1 METKQTHFKM
11 YKDGRKWVFACAL
24 VLVMGGTA
32 TVAHAD
38 TDTGSAAA
46 DSSSQVVASGDA
58 GNTGDSTGNAT
69 NDASKSSSA
78 DSTNT
83 SNDQTDK
90 LTGTDTSNGRN
101 GQTNHDSADSD
112 GNGDAQDVR
121 DTNSAKEDANNDAN
135 NNNANNDSSAATNQQ
150 GRLGIRAEIESLTDD
165 SAANANDAA
174 TDPADSTATTTPTE
188 DATQPTTTQ
197 TPVATAANAEIQDA
211 GSVYDDFPDADL
223 NNILGVSSYFHIF
236 ANEATLGAHTNGNV
250 AVGLLHGQ
258 VNFGTNIIEA
268 LIDKDIS
275 YIQSFDQLANSSFVM
290 AEGARENKV
299 VFGEGV
305 EIDFTNPSR
314 PKINGVD
321 IDHLNASE
329 VFQDKNGNTYIDF
342 AQEFAKLK
350 QTNASVAD
358 WPSVKDYTS
367 ADFPDMNN
375 RVIDVTDMTP
385 DENGRIVI
393 NLSPDVLQMNT
404 ALTIKGLDPDED
416 GNTVIIN
423 VDTGNG
429 TSYDMNSQIK
439 IIYSDGTER
448 NNHETEY
455 FGDNHLLWNF
465 IDRSASDKQFAGD
478 LNFNN
483 TFQGSVLAP
492 SADITVNHNLDGNII
507 GNKVTV
513 KGETHR
519 WDLQDR
525 PNTDKPEIAIP
536 LPGEEGPNV
545 PEEPEP
551 EKPGT
556 EEPEPEK
563 PGTENPGT
571 EEPGNPEPETPGTEE
586 PGEVDETGEEEGSYG
601 HHHADEEEVDEYEE
615 AFEEA
620 DTPAEEAALLTKIE
634 DAIAQAEAAHDT
646 YLVTQL
652 KAILQQLLTKMG
664 YGNGVGLPQTGETHS
679 SWIQVL
685 GLALAATTLG
695 GWLLRKRQN

>member
-1 METKQTHFKM
+1 M

-58 GNTGDSTGNAT
+58 GNTGNATGNAA

-90 LTGTDTSNGRN
+90 LTGTDTANGSNE
-101 GQTNHDSADSD
+101 QTNHDSTDSN
-112 GNGDAQDVR
+112 GNGDTQDVR
-121 DTNSAKEDANNDAN
+121 DTNSAKEDT
-135 NNNANNDSSAATNQQ
+135 NNNANNDSSASTNQQ
-150 GRLGIRAEIESLTDD
+150 GKLGFQVESESVTAD
-165 SAANANDAA
+165 SAANADDAA
-174 TDPADSTATTTPTE
+174 ADPAEPAATPTPTE
-188 DATQPTTTQ
+188 KTTQPTTTQ
-197 TPVATAANAEIQDA
+197 TPVATAANAEVQDA

-250 AVGLLHGQ
+250 AVGLLHGR

-404 ALTIKGLDPDED
+404 PLTIKGLDPDED

-465 IDRSASDKQFAGD
+465 IDRSASDKQFTGD

-492 SADITVNHNLDGNII
+492 SADITVNQNLDGNII

-513 KGETHR
+513 NGETHR

-525 PNTDKPEIAIP
+525 PNADKPEIAIP
-536 LPGEEGPNV
+536 LPGEEGPKV

-551 EKPGT
+551 EK
-556 EEPEPEK
+556 
-563 PGTENPGT
+563 PGT

-646 YLVTQL
+646 YLVIQL

-679 SWIQVL
+679 SWVQVL

>member
-58 GNTGDSTGNAT
+58 GNTGNATGNAA
-69 NDASKSSSA
+69 NDASQSSSA

-90 LTGTDTSNGRN
+90 LTGTDTANGSNE
-101 GQTNHDSADSD
+101 QTNHDSTDSN
-112 GNGDAQDVR
+112 GNGDTQDVR
-121 DTNSAKEDANNDAN
+121 DTNSAKEDT
-135 NNNANNDSSAATNQQ
+135 NNNANNDSSASTNQQ
-150 GRLGIRAEIESLTDD
+150 GKLGFQVESESVTAD
-165 SAANANDAA
+165 SAANADDAA
-174 TDPADSTATTTPTE
+174 ADPAEPAATPTPTE
-188 DATQPTTTQ
+188 KTTQPTTTQ
-197 TPVATAANAEIQDA
+197 TPVATAANAEVQDA

-290 AEGARENKV
+290 ADGARENKV

-393 NLSPDVLQMNT
+393 SLSPDVLQMNT
-404 ALTIKGLDPDED
+404 PLTIKGLDPDED

-536 LPGEEGPNV
+536 LPGEEGPKV

-551 EKPGT
+551 EK
-556 EEPEPEK
+556 
-563 PGTENPGT
+563 PGT

-679 SWIQVL
+679 SWVQVL

>member
-1 METKQTHFKM
+1 M
-11 YKDGRKWVFACAL
+11 R
-24 VLVMGGTA
+24 
-32 TVAHAD
+32 
-38 TDTGSAAA
+38 DTGSAKESA
-46 DSSSQVVASGDA
+46 
-58 GNTGDSTGNAT
+58 N
-69 NDASKSSSA
+69 NDA
-78 DSTNT
+78 N
-83 SNDQTDK
+83 N
-90 LTGTDTSNGRN
+90 N
-101 GQTNHDSADSD
+101 
-112 GNGDAQDVR
+112 
-121 DTNSAKEDANNDAN
+121 DANNSDANNAANDAN
-135 NNNANNDSSAATNQQ
+135 NNNANNDSSASTNHQS
-150 GRLGIRAEIESLTDD
+150 RLGIQAENESLTDD
-165 SAANANDAA
+165 SA

-197 TPVATAANAEIQDA
+197 TPVATAANAEVQDA

-404 ALTIKGLDPDED
+404 PLTIKGLDPDED

-536 LPGEEGPNV
+536 LPGEEGPKV

-556 EEPEPEK
+556 EEPEPE
-563 PGTENPGT
+563 T
-571 EEPGNPEPETPGTEE
+571 PEPEKPGTEE
-586 PGEVDETGEEEGSYG
+586 PGEVDETGEEEDSYG

-679 SWIQVL
+679 SWVQVL

>member
-58 GNTGDSTGNAT
+58 GNTGDSTGNAA

-83 SNDQTDK
+83 SN
-90 LTGTDTSNGRN
+90 GTDTSNDGN

-112 GNGDAQDVR
+112 GNSGSQDVR
-121 DTNSAKEDANNDAN
+121 DTGSAKENANNDN
-135 NNNANNDSSAATNQQ
+135 NNNANNDANSNSSASTNKQ
-150 GRLGIRAEIESLTDD
+150 GQLRILAENESLTAD
-165 SAANANDAA
+165 SAANANDAVK
-174 TDPADSTATTTPTE
+174 DPDEPTATTTPTE
-188 DATQPTTTQ
+188 KTTTQ
-197 TPVATAANAEIQDA
+197 TPVATAANADVQDA

-236 ANEATLGAHTNGNV
+236 ANEATLGAHTNGNI

-404 ALTIKGLDPDED
+404 PLTIKGLDPDED

-465 IDRSASDKQFAGD
+465 IDRSASDKQFTGD

-556 EEPEPEK
+556 EEPEPETPEPEK

-571 EEPGNPEPETPGTEE
+571 EEPGTPEPETPGTEE
-586 PGEVDETGEEEGSYG
+586 PGEVDETGEEEDSYG

-620 DTPAEEAALLTKIE
+620 DTPTEEAALLTKIE

-664 YGNGVGLPQTGETHS
+664 DGNGVGLPQTGETHS

-685 GLALAATTLG
+685 GLALATTTLG